1 MSGHI
6 GGQTRALP
14 FTGLASGPLV
24 IIGLVLSGIGFVM
37 TMLRRTSEA

>member
-6 GGQTRALP
+6 GGQSRALP
-14 FTGLASGPLV
+14 FTGLTSVPLV

-37 TMLRRTSEA
+37 TRLKSEA